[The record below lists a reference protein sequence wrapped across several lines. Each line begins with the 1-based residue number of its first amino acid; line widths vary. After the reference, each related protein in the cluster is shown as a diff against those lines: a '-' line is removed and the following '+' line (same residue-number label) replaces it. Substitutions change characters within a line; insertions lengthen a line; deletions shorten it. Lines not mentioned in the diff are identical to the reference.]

1 MECWEVRM
9 IRVIGMGPGSL
20 KYVTPEAMEKI
31 KAADRV
37 LAFGRI
43 AETALQIRPDVQ
55 RVNRVEELLMQLDPQ
70 KDVAVLA
77 SGDPCFY
84 GIVETLQK
92 KEVQIE
98 EVIPGL
104 SSVQYMMSKL
114 KMSWQDA
121 ALSSFHGREGS
132 LETIRS
138 HKRTIVLTDNKY
150 TPDKISRL
158 LWENGIRGSITAGF
172 DLSYP
177 TEHIIRKRIGEAIEE
192 ERTLAV
198 VVIENEMA

>member
-1 MECWEVRM
+1 M

-20 KYVTPEAMEKI
+20 KYVTPEAVEKV
-31 KAADRV
+31 KAADIV

-55 RVNRVEELLMQLDPQ
+55 QINRVEELLTQLDSQ
-70 KDVAVLA
+70 KDMAVLA

-92 KEVQIE
+92 KEIQIE

-104 SSVQYMMSKL
+104 SSVQYLMSKL

-121 ALSSFHGREGS
+121 ALLSFHGREGS
-132 LETIRS
+132 LEHIRN
-138 HKRTIVLTDNKY
+138 HKRAITLTDSKY

-158 LWENGIRGSITAGF
+158 LWENDIRGSITAGF

-177 TEHIIRKRIGEAIEE
+177 TERIIRKRIGEAIEAE
-192 ERTLAV
+192 SILAV

>member
-1 MECWEVRM
+1 M
-9 IRVIGMGPGSL
+9 IRVIGMGPGSM
-20 KYVTPEAMEKI
+20 KYVTPEAVERI
-31 KAADRV
+31 KEADVV

-43 AETALQIRPDVQ
+43 AETALLIRPDIQ
-55 RVNRVEELLMQLDPQ
+55 QVNRVDELLPLMDFT
-70 KDVAVLA
+70 KEVAVLA

-84 GIVETLQK
+84 GIVETLQRK
-92 KEVQIE
+92 KVEIE

-104 SSVQYMMSKL
+104 SSVQYLMSKL

-132 LETIRS
+132 LEAIKSHQRS
-138 HKRTIVLTDNKY
+138 IVLTDSKY
-150 TPDKISRL
+150 TPNEISQL
-158 LWENGIRGSITAGF
+158 LWQAGIRGSITAGF

-177 TEHIIRKRIGEAIEE
+177 TELIVKKSIGEEIQGPSI
-192 ERTLAV
+192 LAV